1 MIGCLYGFIQPIV
14 YATELN
20 VLGQAVFKQPV
31 DLNKCYQLLEQV
43 YCNQINSIVQLNN
56 ILGSIR
62 PIVAMTVGLLKVIW
76 AIICIRILLNA
87 YASPDS
93 LIVIEKTKPF
103 SFMKDEWWPS
113 VRLYATVLSATYIV
127 LLILLV
133 LLYLEQV
140 KNFITAV
147 GVITGV
153 YAIWQMIWSVWKVT
167 NKS

>member
-1 MIGCLYGFIQPIV
+1 
-14 YATELN
+14 
-20 VLGQAVFKQPV
+20 
-31 DLNKCYQLLEQV
+31 
-43 YCNQINSIVQLNN
+43 
-56 ILGSIR
+56 
-62 PIVAMTVGLLKVIW
+62 MTVGLLKVIW